1 MWLLGAMVVLF
12 VFPGSV
18 GAIATAGTGN
28 LAASSST
35 NTALSA
41 LDVRDSSGVQL
52 ADYMFVIHVGNS
64 LFNPAKAALA
74 LVIGLIFA
82 GWIVI
87 EGAVLWLVGWVLS
100 FVWLDLIGSVMTGV
114 AHSFTSQIA
123 TSIMLVT
130 AVTIGGVIVAVFIA
144 RGLHAKATAQ
154 IVTMVGVA
162 MIGPIFLADPLAD
175 ILSSHG
181 VLVQGRNLGLSV
193 AAGLQGN
200 TAINPDQLVAT
211 MQADMVDNFARK
223 PLQVWNFGHVVDM
236 YPGCK
241 EAWSAGIQSGSGDTV
256 RDNLQN
262 CGDGAAYAMSSEPT
276 VGQVGAGLL
285 ILLSALIMMYF
296 AANMAVR
303 IIWAGLDAIY
313 HGFMM
318 IFGLAAGGFIYGPTQ
333 TFMARNAADGVIA
346 GARMAINTVFLS
358 VYLLILG
365 KIFEQAGGQVI
376 TVLVTGAVIQIVG
389 VVQLRRL
396 NDSLTRGN
404 EWIADRFSG
413 VMQGGQSGS
422 GGGGGSGGSGMGL
435 AGVTNSMGTGAA
447 VLAGMGALSTL
458 NNSPATAWLMGAVNP
473 LNPASRRAERMRRT
487 QIAGWTHPHMA
498 ESYPASFLNRVQFAD
513 AATEGLARH
522 EADRSRG
529 WNTTAN
535 TRTPDHI
542 HIPSGI
548 DTARGAALAVS
559 WASGAGAA
567 GEGDLLAALTMSGFT
582 DARIMD
588 DAIRTHVYAER
599 HTADEPAKA
608 KPMAR
613 VLALS
618 RAFESN
624 PTEHNLYALE
634 MAAVQLRTE
643 RSGGV
648 ALTDAQRDRA
658 RDYMDNPTLHGVQR
672 LQRQADGLN
681 PVDGTVNLASTRG
694 DQVSAER
701 TLSWIENGYAMN
713 ILNAV
718 DRINEASLD
727 DIQAGQNIR
736 ATHPSVRE
744 LRRQVTD
751 ARRLERQ
758 THGDGATGADMAPPR
773 PIP

>member
-1 MWLLGAMVVLF
+1 MTGWDLALCDTDRWRPRSLAERGKNWIGATRRRRWTVWLLGAIFLLF

-18 GAIATAGTGN
+18 GAVATAGTGN
-28 LAASSST
+28 LAASAASNS
-35 NTALSA
+35 ALGA
-41 LDVRDSSGVQL
+41 LDVHDSSGVEL
-52 ADYMFVIHVGNS
+52 ADYMFVVHVGNT
-64 LFNPAKAALA
+64 LFNPGRAALA

-82 GWIVI
+82 GWLVI
-87 EGAVLWLVGWVLS
+87 AGAVLWLVGWVLS
-100 FVWLDLIGSVMTGV
+100 FVWLDLIGNVMTGV
-114 AHSFTSQIA
+114 ANSFTNQIA

-130 AVTIGGVIVAVFIA
+130 AVTIGAVIVGVFMA

-200 TAINPDQLVAT
+200 AAINPDQLVET

-223 PLQVWNFGHVVDM
+223 PLQVWNFGHVVDV
-236 YPGCK
+236 YSGCG

-256 RDNLQN
+256 RENLKN
-262 CGDGAAYAMSSEPT
+262 CGDGDAYNMSAEPT

-333 TFMARNAADGVIA
+333 TFMARNAADAVIA
-346 GARMAINTVFLS
+346 GARMAINTIFLS

-365 KIFEQAGGQVI
+365 RVFDQAGGQVI
-376 TVLVTGAVIQIVG
+376 TVLVVGAIIQIVG
-389 VVQLRRL
+389 VVQMRRL
-396 NDSLTRGN
+396 NNSLTRGN

-413 VMQGGQSGS
+413 VMQGRPSGA
-422 GGGGGSGGSGMGL
+422 GAGGGSGGSGMGL
-435 AGVTNSMGTGAA
+435 VGATNSMGTGAA

-487 QIAGWTHPHMA
+487 QIAGWTQGHMA
-498 ESYPASFLNRVQFAD
+498 ESYPASFLNRVQFAE
-513 AATEGLARH
+513 AAKEGLTRH
-522 EADRSRG
+522 AAERIRG

-535 TRTPDHI
+535 TRTPDHLN
-542 HIPSGI
+542 IPSGVN
-548 DTARGAALAVS
+548 TARGAAIAVQ
-559 WASGAGAA
+559 WAAGAGAA
-567 GEGDLLAALTMSGFT
+567 GEGDLLAALMMSGFT
-582 DARIMD
+582 DREVMNN
-588 DAIRTHVYAER
+588 AIRAHVYAEN

-613 VLALS
+613 VAALS
-618 RAFESN
+618 RVFESN
-624 PTEHNLYALE
+624 PTDYNMYALE

-648 ALTDAQRDRA
+648 ALTKAERHLA
-658 RDYMDNPTLHGVQR
+658 EDYMRNPSAVAIQR
-672 LQRQADGLN
+672 LQRRADGLHAGSGKVN
-681 PVDGTVNLASTRG
+681 PASTLA

-713 ILNAV
+713 IEV
-718 DRINEASLD
+718 FSPES
-727 DIQAGQNIR
+727 
-736 ATHPSVRE
+736 H
-744 LRRQVTD
+744 RRQQRHPNGV
-751 ARRLERQ
+751 A
-758 THGDGATGADMAPPR
+758 
-773 PIP
+773 